1 MKSKFDEFY
10 YENDAKNHPAS
21 EYWELYDKN
30 PREAIQKYD
39 DHMFCPLCKLAPLSV
54 AR

>member
-30 PREAIQKYD
+30 PREAQQVHRWSTI
-39 DHMFCPLCKLAPLSV
+39 LCVMIL
-54 AR
+54 